1 VGPDRRR
8 PGRRPLQGLAT
19 LGFKLARARAL
30 LAAGHAGASEVELRL
45 EQAPTGQVRL
55 AVSDDGCDFD
65 PARVNGGGYGFG
77 LTVMAER
84 VEALGGRLAV
94 RAREEGGT
102 AVEARI
108 PGPPGRPA

>member
-1 VGPDRRR
+1 M
-8 PGRRPLQGLAT
+8 LGLARD
-19 LGFKLARARAL
+19 GAGMAPDARVLIDEESVPR
-30 LAAGHAGASEVELRL
+30 HVSFVILR
-45 EQAPTGQVRL
+45 G
-55 AVSDDGCDFD
+55 GFD

-102 AVEARI
+102 MVEACI
-108 PGPPGRPA
+108 PA